1 AKLFER
7 EQVASDAVRYGLGFP
22 KVTEGSIYAI
32 DLVEDAIFECLRC
45 LVPFSDVAD
54 TLVSRLLRCPN
65 PQMVGFM
72 LEYLV
77 AYAFV
82 ANLHPGSKD
91 KIKTFAGS
99 MVEYL
104 ESNAVQY
111 QVFFPD
117 HSCGPDILF
126 KDRNTLYI
134 IQVKFVDT
142 IAKQKRTGACNTTD
156 PQYFYCNRKT
166 KAVIRGHEP
175 RREAILPALA
185 NLRHERLL
193 FLHTTTKKTVGVKG
207 VKVITQKTHPKFFDE
222 LSQGIWGV
230 LNRMRNEFNAKKL
243 R

>member
-1 AKLFER
+1 AKLFVR

-22 KVTEGSIYAI
+22 KVTEGSIYAVE
-32 DLVEDAIFECLRC
+32 LMEDAIFECLRC
-45 LVPFSDVAD
+45 LVPFSEVAD
-54 TLVSRLLRCPN
+54 TLVSRLLSYPKL
-65 PQMVGFM
+65 QMVGFM

-104 ESNAVQY
+104 ESSEVQY
-111 QVFFPD
+111 HVFFPD
-117 HSCGPDILF
+117 HCCGPDILF

-142 IAKQKRTGACNTTD
+142 IAKQEQAGACNTTD
-156 PQYFYCNRKT
+156 PRYFYWNRKNNS
-166 KAVIRGHEP
+166 VLRGREP
-175 RREAILPALA
+175 RRDEILPALE
-185 NLRHERLL
+185 NLRHERLV

-207 VKVITQKTHPKFFDE
+207 VKVITQKTRPKFFDE

-230 LNRMRNEFNAKKL
+230 LNRMRNEFNAKK
-243 R
+243 RM